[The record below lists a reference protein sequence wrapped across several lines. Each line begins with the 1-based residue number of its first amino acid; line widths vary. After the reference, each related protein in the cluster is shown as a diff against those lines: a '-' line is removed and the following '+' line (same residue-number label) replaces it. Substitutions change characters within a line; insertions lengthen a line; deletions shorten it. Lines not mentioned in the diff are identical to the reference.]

1 MSRPAD
7 EAKLE
12 SKLATV
18 RCVSTMVGCATEDDV
33 DKGGALAD
41 CALADCALAD
51 GPLAGGALAGSG
63 VAVRFISS
71 AMLNLSTPPST
82 GRILLSL
89 SSDVPPLGNGLCG
102 TGLPAILPPLR
113 KIDLPECPCAGSS
126 TRDIKLAA
134 SRARIGVSSCSS
146 FGTSSVKDPVSFLT

>member
-41 CALADCALAD
+41 C
-51 GPLAGGALAGSG
+51 ALAGSG